1 MNGIHR
7 NARIGY
13 LVWGGLAALCI
24 VLFMVTREQERAA
37 LTERVDAAE
46 RRALLYGDTVLHH
59 ALDARDVST
68 PLAGTAYRNL
78 QAVVQDRVF
87 DDPLVARVR
96 LWSPDGTLLF
106 STAVS
111 ERGKIGRLRV
121 NEDPAITAAAGG
133 AVTSRLATVP
143 FATSGGDAASTDL
156 FETFVPLRVT
166 DRTDVLGAVQID
178 QYFDAVRSAA
188 AGPWRAVQW
197 TCAGLAVLFGALS
210 LRSFRRRSAEPVVT
224 APSSRPAAAPTV
236 RTDTEEPARRTGEHE
251 ETIAASR
258 AEHEETIVALRAE
271 HEETITVLRVE
282 HEETVAA
289 LKAELVEADA
299 ALTAELATSAVASA
313 AAESDRLAETERRT
327 AEAED
332 RAAEA
337 ERRATDL
344 EVMLAAARR
353 EAQEAA
359 DEALAPPSTAASLEA
374 QAFELLEARLIGAED
389 RAADAEHRLAE
400 LGFEGPPVRSN
411 GQPTPA
417 SNGPRAVAAGADA
430 PAERYP
436 AELEASDGDHGD
448 EGEPDGSPVFPISPE
463 ASELRAR
470 LARSAALKK
479 RSIEG

>member
-236 RTDTEEPARRTGEHE
+236 RTEEPARRTGEHE
-251 ETIAASR
+251 ETIA
-258 AEHEETIVALRAE
+258 ALRAE

-353 EAQEAA
+353 DAQEAA

-374 QAFELLEARLIGAED
+374 QAFELLEARLIAAED

-411 GQPTPA
+411 GQPTPPT
-417 SNGPRAVAAGADA
+417 NGPRAVAAGADA

>member
-1 MNGIHR
+1 MKGIHR

-13 LVWGGLAALCI
+13 LVWGGLAALCLL
-24 VLFMVTREQERAA
+24 LFMVAREQERAA

-46 RRALLYGDTVLHH
+46 RRALQYGDTVLHH
-59 ALDARDVST
+59 ALAARDVST

-106 STAVS
+106 STAAN

-133 AVTSRLATVP
+133 AVASRLATVP
-143 FATSGGDAASTDL
+143 FATPSGGDAAPTDL

-197 TCAGLAVLFGALS
+197 TCVALAVVFGGLTLRS
-210 LRSFRRRSAEPVVT
+210 LRRRAAEPVVT
-224 APSSRPAAAPTV
+224 PPTSRPAAAPSV
-236 RTDTEEPARRTGEHE
+236 REEEPARQSGEPE
-251 ETIAASR
+251 ETIAA
-258 AEHEETIVALRAE
+258 
-271 HEETITVLRVE
+271 
-282 HEETVAA
+282 
-289 LKAELVEADA
+289 LKAEHAENIA
-299 ALTAELATSAVASA
+299 ALRTELATASA
-313 AAESDRLAETERRT
+313 AAETVAETAAETDRLADAERRV
-327 AEAED
+327 AEADD
-332 RAAEA
+332 RASEA
-337 ERRATDL
+337 ERRAADF
-344 EVMLAAARR
+344 EVMLAAAKR
-353 EAQEAA
+353 EAPEIA
-359 DEALAPPSTAASLEA
+359 DEALASRTVPSSTAASLEA
-374 QAFELLEARLIGAED
+374 QALELLEARVIAAEE
-389 RAADAEHRLAE
+389 RAADAEQRLAE
-400 LGFEGPPVRSN
+400 LGFEGPVRSN
-411 GQPTPA
+411 GHP
-417 SNGPRAVAAGADA
+417 A
-430 PAERYP
+430 PATNGQHAVVGEAGHLSEYDP
-436 AELEASDGDHGD
+436 AVSEASDEHHEDDD
-448 EGEPDGSPVFPISPE
+448 EADGSPVFPISPE

>member
-68 PLAGTAYRNL
+68 PLAGTAYWNL

-251 ETIAASR
+251 ETIAAWR
-258 AEHEETIVALRAE
+258 AEHEETTA
-271 HEETITVLRVE
+271 VLRVE

-353 EAQEAA
+353 DAQEAA

-374 QAFELLEARLIGAED
+374 QAFELLEARLIAAED

>member
-1 MNGIHR
+1 MKGIHR

-13 LVWGGLAALCI
+13 LVWGGLAALCLL
-24 VLFMVTREQERAA
+24 LFMVAREQEQAA
-37 LTERVDAAE
+37 VSERVDAAE

-106 STAVS
+106 STAAN

-133 AVTSRLATVP
+133 AVASRLATVP
-143 FATSGGDAASTDL
+143 FATPSGGDAAPTDL

-197 TCAGLAVLFGALS
+197 TCAGLAVVFGALT

-224 APSSRPAAAPTV
+224 PPTSRPAAAPPV
-236 RTDTEEPARRTGEHE
+236 REEEPARQSGEDE
-251 ETIAASR
+251 ETIAA
-258 AEHEETIVALRAE
+258 LRAE
-271 HEETITVLRVE
+271 YEENI
-282 HEETVAA
+282 AA
-289 LKAELVEADA
+289 LKAEL
-299 ALTAELATSAVASA
+299 ATASA
-313 AAESDRLAETERRT
+313 AADAAVETDRLADAERRV
-327 AEAED
+327 AEADD
-332 RAAEA
+332 RTSEA
-337 ERRATDL
+337 ERRAADL
-344 EVMLAAARR
+344 EVMLAAAKR
-353 EAQEAA
+353 EAQEIA
-359 DEALAPPSTAASLEA
+359 DEALASRTAPSSTAASLEA
-374 QAFELLEARLIGAED
+374 QALELLEARVIAAEE
-389 RAADAEHRLAE
+389 RAADAEQRLAE
-400 LGFEGPPVRSN
+400 LGFEGPVRSN
-411 GQPTPA
+411 GHPA
-417 SNGPRAVAAGADA
+417 PATNGQHAVVADA
-430 PAERYP
+430 GLPSERDPA
-436 AELEASDGDHGD
+436 ASDASD
-448 EGEPDGSPVFPISPE
+448 EHHEDDDEADGSPVFPISPE

>member
-143 FATSGGDAASTDL
+143 FATSGGDAASTEL

-188 AGPWRAVQW
+188 AGPWQAVQW
-197 TCAGLAVLFGALS
+197 TCAGLAVLFGALT

-236 RTDTEEPARRTGEHE
+236 RTEEPARRTGEYE
-251 ETIAASR
+251 ETIAAWR
-258 AEHEETIVALRAE
+258 AEHEETTA
-271 HEETITVLRVE
+271 VLRVE

-289 LKAELVEADA
+289 LKA
-299 ALTAELATSAVASA
+299 
-313 AAESDRLAETERRT
+313 
-327 AEAED
+327 
-332 RAAEA
+332 
-337 ERRATDL
+337 
-344 EVMLAAARR
+344 
-353 EAQEAA
+353 
-359 DEALAPPSTAASLEA
+359 
-374 QAFELLEARLIGAED
+374 
-389 RAADAEHRLAE
+389 
-400 LGFEGPPVRSN
+400 
-411 GQPTPA
+411 
-417 SNGPRAVAAGADA
+417 
-430 PAERYP
+430 
-436 AELEASDGDHGD
+436 
-448 EGEPDGSPVFPISPE
+448 
-463 ASELRAR
+463 
-470 LARSAALKK
+470 
-479 RSIEG
+479 